1 MSLTLERPADA
12 TVAELLYTICP
23 VLVASNVAQEL
34 GWLDDEL
41 AHVGARATYLRSLPG
56 GAAWRAHYD
65 HGSERLIRDGGNSP
79 AIWARADRRP
89 TVLVGLT
96 QAQPAGRILV
106 RAEDKLWRL
115 ADLRGRRVGLYR
127 SLNAEKIDHRRATS
141 ERGLLQ
147 ALALHGL
154 ARTDVVWV
162 DVDDPDS
169 HSETPAPTP
178 AGIWRQHR
186 GPAGTYLTHEARAL
200 LAGEVDAIYD
210 YSVGGAAVLERGGR
224 IKTILDLDDHP
235 DWTLAIANA
244 PRTITVSAELAE
256 LHRDLVV
263 AFLRAA
269 IRAGRWIAANPD
281 AAARVFAR
289 TTIYPDAEGI
299 ARALPRYDLVP
310 NLSER
315 NLTGLAIEAAFLRAH
330 GYIAG
335 DLDVYAWADPSFLAE
350 AINSLGRE
358 TTPA

>member
-79 AIWARADRRP
+79 AIWAHADLRP

-106 RAEDKLWRL
+106 RAEDPIWRVE
-115 ADLRGRRVGLYR
+115 DLRGRRVGLYR
-127 SLNAEKIDHRRATS
+127 SRNAAKIDHRRATS
-141 ERGLLQ
+141 ERGLAQ
-147 ALALHGL
+147 ALLLHGL
-154 ARTDVVWV
+154 PRDAVEWVAITDE
-162 DVDDPDS
+162 DA
-169 HSETPAPTP
+169 HAETPSRTP

-186 GPAGTYLTHEARAL
+186 APAGQYRTLESEAL
-200 LAGEVDAIYD
+200 LAGRVDAIYD
-210 YSVGGAAVLERGGR
+210 YSVGGDEVLERGGQ

-235 DWTLAIANA
+235 DWTLGIANA
-244 PRTITVSAELAE
+244 PRAITVSAELAE
-256 LHRDLVV
+256 RHRDLVV

-269 IRAGRWIAANPD
+269 IRAGRWIAAHPD
-281 AAARVFAR
+281 AAAHVFAR
-289 TTIYPDAEGI
+289 TTIYPEAAGI

-310 NLSER
+310 NLSAR
-315 NLTGLAIEAAFLRAH
+315 NLAGLTIAARFLQAH
-330 GYIAG
+330 GHIRNLPDIG
-335 DLDVYAWADPSFLAE
+335 TWADPSFLAE
-350 AINSLGRE
+350 AQGSLPPD
-358 TTPA
+358 TNA